1 MMHRTLQRD
10 RRHELA
16 LFDKENRRALSALL
30 PDAFVRQLD
39 NLWGSADAYLLKVGD
54 WELIKEAK
62 RRGKEIGP
70 LDHRL
75 RAQFWFEYD
84 AVQTDSG
91 DSVPTMNMPRV
102 IGRAIPKEVFYR
114 YITEPV
120 KLAWLLT
127 PPADYTL
134 MLEFAITHALMRMVE
149 ILQTPIVYPDG
160 SPDLAAIEKM
170 IRIYDKLEKRFHH
183 LKDGTLLS
191 GHGDGRKPGRE
202 ISDERIASAIPE
214 ETLEQKAERLMKEN
228 ATLQADL
235 NKQPGVGQ
243 AEQND

>member
-1 MMHRTLQRD
+1 MHRTLQRD

-16 LFDKENRRALSALL
+16 LFDKENRRSLCALL
-30 PDAFVRQLD
+30 PDAMVRQLD
-39 NLWGSADAYLLKVGD
+39 NLWASNDAYLLKVGD

-149 ILQTPIVYPDG
+149 ILQTPIVYSDG
-160 SPDLAAIEKM
+160 SPDLGAVEKM
-170 IRIYDKLEKRFHH
+170 IRIYDKLEKRFQHM
-183 LKDGTLLS
+183 KNGTVLT
-191 GHGDGRKPGRE
+191 GHGDGRIPGRVM
-202 ISDERIASAIPE
+202 SDKRIENAVPE

-228 ATLQADL
+228 ENLKLDL
-235 NKQPGVGQ
+235 NKQAGVGQ